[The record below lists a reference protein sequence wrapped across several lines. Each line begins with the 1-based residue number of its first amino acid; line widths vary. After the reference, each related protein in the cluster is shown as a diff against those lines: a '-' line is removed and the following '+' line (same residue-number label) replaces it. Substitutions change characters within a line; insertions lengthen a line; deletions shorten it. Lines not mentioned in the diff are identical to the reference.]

1 MARTDVHHVFALF
14 VGERFVVEGGDAGQ
28 HVLDVARGAGFV
40 FTPNLVGEGQGA
52 AHEARVGVPSNALVA
67 EDLFREAVDHANESA
82 GVVVVEFLGIEVF
95 HLLHELGGD
104 HVFRHGE
111 HQHFVVGEDAIL
123 HRIGEVDAIEFLAI
137 ERLVVHGTKH
147 TIVFAG
153 FDSGILAI
161 KPRGGGHVEA
171 LLAANEVV
179 VVDLDEVAF
188 VFGRQFDA
196 RGAVGFV
203 ADHKIEDAELA
214 AGFRQKL
221 GLRLCHNVDALIGG
235 EDHGESIVLAAG
247 QELVG
252 DRRGVG
258 RSREGQVDDG
268 SF

>member
-1 MARTDVHHVFALF
+1 MHHRRALF
-14 VGERFVVEGGDAGQ
+14 VGERLVVEGGDAGQ
-28 HVLDVARGAGFV
+28 HVLDVARGAGLV

-52 AHEARVGVPSNALVA
+52 AHEARVGIPSHTLVA
-67 EDLFREAVDHANESA
+67 EDFFREAVDHADESA

-95 HLLHELGGD
+95 HLLHEVGRD

-137 ERLVVHGTKH
+137 ERLVVHGTEH

-153 FDSGILAI
+153 FDSGILTI

-171 LLAANEVV
+171 LSAANEVIV
-179 VVDLDEVAF
+179 VNLDEVAF

-203 ADHKIEDAELA
+203 ADHEIEDAELA
-214 AGFRQKL
+214 ARLLQKR
-221 GLRLCHNVDALIGG
+221 RLCLCHHVDALIGG
-235 EDHGESIVLAAG
+235 EDHDEPIVGAAG

-258 RSREGQVDDG
+258 RSRESQIDDG